1 MSELQSISDKELL
14 AVLTEA
20 KESGTRNH
28 AMILVAYKHG
38 MRASEVC
45 NLQMSDLDLT
55 NGQITIRRLKGS
67 KKSVQSIYGA
77 KGQPLLNEKKVL
89 ADWLEERET
98 YGDKSTAVFLSQKGG
113 ALDRSAFFRV
123 FQAIAKSAGLPKDK
137 CNPRVL
143 KHTRAFF
150 YLERGL
156 SLPEIQQA
164 LGHKSL
170 ASTGQYLKVTDDK
183 ANKAIERADAN
194 F

>member
-1 MSELQSISDKELL
+1 MSELQSISDNELL
-14 AVLTEA
+14 AVLAKA

-45 NLQMSDLDLT
+45 NLELSDLDLA

-89 ADWLEERET
+89 SDWLEERET
-98 YGDKSTAVFLSQKGG
+98 YGDKSMAVFLSQKGG

-143 KHTRAFF
+143 KHTRAYF
-150 YLERGL
+150 YLEKGM
-156 SLPEIQQA
+156 SLPQIQQA
-164 LGHKSL
+164 LGHRSL
-170 ASTGQYLKVTDDK
+170 ASTGQYLRVTDAT
-183 ANKAIERADAN
+183 ANKAIEQADAN